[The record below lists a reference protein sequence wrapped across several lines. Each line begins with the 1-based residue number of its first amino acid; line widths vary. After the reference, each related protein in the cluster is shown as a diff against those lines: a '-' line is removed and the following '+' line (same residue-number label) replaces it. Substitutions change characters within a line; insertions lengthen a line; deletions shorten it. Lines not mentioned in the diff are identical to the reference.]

1 MEQIWEGV
9 LGDRLEGEELS
20 KEEEEELRG
29 RANSFKMHSFIG
41 TFLQV

>member
-20 KEEEEELRG
+20 KEEEELRDITK
-29 RANSFKMHSFIG
+29 NYVEEPTHLKCIPS
-41 TFLQV
+41 